1 MSLFYTL
8 FYAYFQS
15 LHHLD
20 DVRDGENFPK
30 LEQALEDA
38 QRVLRPTGVLIISTV
53 LSTTLRE
60 SVWFLQLQSDFR
72 EKLSKTM
79 LSTDQFMDIFN
90 RHGFQCLTAMNL
102 LTSTDTLIY
111 PTFLDPDSIL
121 DGDWRHAINIFDIAT
136 DAEINQLISAI
147 LGKKENGTLDPF
159 VKDNDHTNNRGLVT
173 IFACISKT

>member
-1 MSLFYTL
+1 
-8 FYAYFQS
+8 
-15 LHHLD
+15 
-20 DVRDGENFPK
+20 
-30 LEQALEDA
+30 
-38 QRVLRPTGVLIISTV
+38 
-53 LSTTLRE
+53 
-60 SVWFLQLQSDFR
+60 
-72 EKLSKTM
+72 
-79 LSTDQFMDIFN
+79 
-90 RHGFQCLTAMNL
+90 MNL

-121 DGDWRHAINIFDIAT
+121 DGDWRQAINIFDIAT